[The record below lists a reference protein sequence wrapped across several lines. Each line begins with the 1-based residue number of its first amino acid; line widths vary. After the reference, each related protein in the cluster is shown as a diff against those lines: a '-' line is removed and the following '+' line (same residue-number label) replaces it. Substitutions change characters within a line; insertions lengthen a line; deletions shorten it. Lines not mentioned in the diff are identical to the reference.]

1 MPWPESQITSDMPME
16 QAFVIAS
23 GVVLTV
29 FGFLYIAWRSTAA
42 DRTASF
48 LRAMFSALSASML
61 TGIGTFFLLVR
72 EPNLLLGA
80 GMGIGAYASAFKTGF
95 LGWQQYLGRA
105 PSHSTFKVMFHCYS
119 LGHVVAGS
127 LSGIGCLAY
136 GGAVGVLGACL
147 SACWAVLHLWVL
159 KRVTREAASKGAS

>member
-1 MPWPESQITSDMPME
+1 MPLG

-23 GVVLTV
+23 GLVLAV

-42 DRTASF
+42 DQTASF
-48 LRAMFSALSASML
+48 LRAMFSALSASIL

-72 EPNLLLGA
+72 EPNLLIGI

-95 LGWQQYLGRA
+95 MGWHEYLGRA
-105 PSHSTFKVMFHCYS
+105 PSHPTFKAMFHFYS
-119 LGHVVAGS
+119 LGNVVAGC

-136 GGAVGVLGACL
+136 GGAVGVVGASL

-159 KRVTREAASKGAS
+159 KRVTREAASKGRAS